1 MPAISKKKL
10 SLLLAYLQQRRSKPT
25 DNTMRETNFIQQNK
39 EKWGKFEKVVSS
51 DKTDPEE
58 LSNLFL
64 EVTDDLSYARTFY
77 PNRSVRVYLNG
88 IAQKIFYSIYRNKR
102 GGVGRFLSFW
112 AKEVPQI
119 LYESRKELFFSLIVF
134 LLAVGIGVLS
144 TIMDVDFPRVILGDE
159 YVNRT
164 MENIEA
170 GRPMSVYSSGDSS
183 DMFFQI
189 ALNNLRV
196 ACLAFLVGLL
206 FGVGTVYLLL
216 FNGIMVGAFQML
228 FIQQGIYWE
237 SILTIWS
244 HGTIE
249 IACIIIAGG
258 AGLTLGKGL
267 VFPSTYS
274 RVQSLQ
280 LAARRGILIMATIA
294 PLIVLAAFI
303 EGFFTGSS
311 ASMATRMVVVGVS
324 LGFVLLYFVAFPYL
338 RAQRDKVSYLRD
350 AILPSVREEATN
362 LHEIKG
368 VSKIFSDTFTIF
380 KNNIGTI
387 VMLSGLI
394 AAIYAIV
401 LMQFNYRL
409 KLGQS
414 LFLIDGIDKAIENLG
429 QFIFPYDIFDPLWWL
444 NVMGFGAMGIF
455 SVYQI
460 HKLVRIQTINPK
472 EDISKIE
479 AQAKPKKINYFVL
492 LLVPAAGAFFF
503 NLILNTHPFFVFLAM
518 LSAFPLLM
526 MWQASSVADGK
537 DPISAITKTLSLGF
551 GNYMSMLGIFGV
563 TMLMLFIFL
572 LLGTAPVTGLFSS
585 VVTTFIPMSQSL
597 MRGAQEAFF
606 IFINAFI
613 LFFTLPIVFIGMA
626 TAYFSFRETR
636 EANDLHAKISEIG
649 VKRKSYGMERE

>member
-1 MPAISKKKL
+1 
-10 SLLLAYLQQRRSKPT
+10 
-25 DNTMRETNFIQQNK
+25 MRETNFIQQNK

-51 DKTDPEE
+51 GKTDPEE

-102 GGVGRFLSFW
+102 GGVGRFFSFW
-112 AKEVPQI
+112 SKEVPQI
-119 LYESRKELFFSLIVF
+119 LYESRKELFFALTIF

-144 TIMDVDFPRVILGDE
+144 TMMDVDFPRVILGDE

-164 MENIEA
+164 MQNIEE
-170 GRPMSVYSSGDSS
+170 GRPMSVYSRGDSS

-189 ALNNLRV
+189 AFNNLKV
-196 ACLAFLVGLL
+196 ACLAFIVGLL

-216 FNGIMVGAFQML
+216 FNGIMLGAFQML

-249 IACIIIAGG
+249 IACIIISGG
-258 AGLTLGKGL
+258 AGLTLGRGL

-280 LAARRGILIMATIA
+280 LAARRGILIMVTIA
-294 PLIVLAAFI
+294 PLIILAAFI

-311 ASMATRMVVVGVS
+311 ASMASRMIVVSIS
-324 LGFVLLYFVAFPYL
+324 LGFVLLYFVAYPYF

-350 AILPSVREEATN
+350 AVLPAMREEPTN

-387 VMLSGLI
+387 VTLAGLI
-394 AAIYAIV
+394 AGIYATV
-401 LMQFNYRL
+401 LMQFGYRL
-409 KLGQS
+409 QLGQS
-414 LFLIDGIDKAIENLG
+414 LFLIDGVDKALTNLG
-429 QFIFPYDIFDPLWWL
+429 QFIFPFDIFDPLWWM
-444 NVMGFGAMGIF
+444 NVVGFSVMGMF
-455 SVYQI
+455 SVQQI
-460 HKLVRIQTINPK
+460 HKLVRIQSINPK
-472 EDISKIE
+472 EDISKIAE
-479 AQAKPKKINYFVL
+479 KAKPKKINYILL
-492 LLVPAAGAFFF
+492 LLVPTAGALAF
-503 NLILNTHPFFVFLAM
+503 NFMLNIYGFFVFLAL
-518 LSAFPLLM
+518 LSVFPLLL

-537 DPISAITKTLSLGF
+537 DPISAISKSLSLGF
-551 GNYMSMLGIFGV
+551 GNYMSMIGIFSL
-563 TMLMLFIFL
+563 TLLMLFIFL
-572 LLGTAPVTGLFSS
+572 LLGTAPIMGIFSS
-585 VVTTFIPMSQSL
+585 IVTTFIPMSQSL

-636 EANDLHAKISEIG
+636 EANDLHSKIGEIG

>member
-1 MPAISKKKL
+1 
-10 SLLLAYLQQRRSKPT
+10 
-25 DNTMRETNFIQQNK
+25 MRETNFIQQNK

-51 DKTDPEE
+51 GKTDPEE

-102 GGVGRFLSFW
+102 GGVGRFFSFW
-112 AKEVPQI
+112 SKEVPQI
-119 LYESRKELFFSLIVF
+119 LYESRKELFFALTIF

-144 TIMDVDFPRVILGDE
+144 TMMDVDFPRVILGDE

-164 MENIEA
+164 MQNIEE
-170 GRPMSVYSSGDSS
+170 GRPMSVYSRGDSS

-189 ALNNLRV
+189 AFNNLKV
-196 ACLAFLVGLL
+196 ACLAFIVGLL

-258 AGLTLGKGL
+258 AGLTLGRGL

-280 LAARRGILIMATIA
+280 LAARRGILIMVTIA
-294 PLIVLAAFI
+294 PLIILAAFI

-311 ASMATRMVVVGVS
+311 ASMASRMIVVSIS
-324 LGFVLLYFVAFPYL
+324 LGFVLLYFVAYPYF

-350 AILPSVREEATN
+350 AVLPAMREEPTN

-387 VMLSGLI
+387 VTLAGLI
-394 AAIYAIV
+394 AGIYATV
-401 LMQFNYRL
+401 LMQFGYRL
-409 KLGQS
+409 QLGQS
-414 LFLIDGIDKAIENLG
+414 LFLIDGVDKALTNLG
-429 QFIFPYDIFDPLWWL
+429 QFIFPFDIFDPLWWM
-444 NVMGFGAMGIF
+444 NVVGFSVMGMF
-455 SVYQI
+455 SVQQI
-460 HKLVRIQTINPK
+460 HKLVRIQSINPK
-472 EDISKIE
+472 EDISKIAE
-479 AQAKPKKINYFVL
+479 KAKPKKINYILL
-492 LLVPAAGAFFF
+492 LLVPTAGALAF
-503 NLILNTHPFFVFLAM
+503 NFMLNIYGFFVFLAL
-518 LSAFPLLM
+518 LSVFPLLL

-537 DPISAITKTLSLGF
+537 DPISAISKSLSLGF
-551 GNYMSMLGIFGV
+551 GNYMSMIGIFSL
-563 TMLMLFIFL
+563 TLLMLFIFL
-572 LLGTAPVTGLFSS
+572 LLGTAPIMGIFSS
-585 VVTTFIPMSQSL
+585 IVTTFIPMSQSL

-636 EANDLHAKISEIG
+636 EANDLHSKIGEIG